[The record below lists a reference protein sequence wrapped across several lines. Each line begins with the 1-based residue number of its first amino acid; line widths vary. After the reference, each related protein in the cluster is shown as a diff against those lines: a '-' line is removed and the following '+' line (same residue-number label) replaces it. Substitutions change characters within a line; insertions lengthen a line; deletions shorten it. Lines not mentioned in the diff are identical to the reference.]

1 MCNYQKMCINFV
13 FKFLAHVLLHFIDID
28 SEFKQFLYE
37 LVPILLSPENL
48 VVKKINGIT
57 MTGKGLLQCFQVIS
71 DFSNELIIVF
81 FFKLELH
88 ENI

>member
-1 MCNYQKMCINFV
+1 MYQFRFQI
-13 FKFLAHVLLHFIDID
+13 LAHVLLHFIDID

-57 MTGKGLLQCFQVIS
+57 MTGKGLLHCFQVIS
-71 DFSNELIIVF
+71 DFNCIKIFSVDSFIVM
-81 FFKLELH
+81 
-88 ENI
+88 N